1 MMPMLPW
8 DGSSSVIPVARA
20 ESFNPEWCLS
30 SATLTWDGPDGALR
44 LRNLN
49 AVPAAFTD
57 QLEAGKLKAADS
69 PEAARIAKVAPT
81 TLGSPGP
88 PTVGATRPG
97 AFAEK
102 AARCALEA
110 EVRRTSERPGS
121 S

>member
-1 MMPMLPW
+1 MMPMLPC

-20 ESFNPEWCLS
+20 ESRSPACCLS
-30 SATLTWDGPDGALR
+30 SATLTCEGPEGALG

-49 AVPAAFTD
+49 TVPAAFTD
-57 QLEAGKLKAADS
+57 QLDAGKLKAADS

-81 TLGSPGP
+81 TVGSPGP

-102 AARCALEA
+102 AARCALEP